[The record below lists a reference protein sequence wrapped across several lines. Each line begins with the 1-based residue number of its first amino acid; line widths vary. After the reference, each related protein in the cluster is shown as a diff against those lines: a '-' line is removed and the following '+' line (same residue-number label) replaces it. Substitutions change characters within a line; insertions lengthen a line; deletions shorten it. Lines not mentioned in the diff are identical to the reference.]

1 MAPPGSRRSYED
13 NTMAGDPTARQAPQ
27 GTTRIGRLGR
37 SFQLEG
43 GLHFRALGGAE
54 EAVLDALDE
63 LFVIGLGLV
72 KLRDV
77 RWPGGAP
84 VVYLA
89 GVRDRTTAKALTNAD
104 VYADTSAV
112 EAARATDPE
121 AILERDLIGLP
132 VTLAGEPVGMVEEI
146 MVGGNNDL
154 LVVETPTGQVL
165 LPLTAPYVRVLA
177 TSVELVDPPAGLL

>member
-1 MAPPGSRRSYED
+1 
-13 NTMAGDPTARQAPQ
+13 MAGDPTARQAPD

-43 GLHFRALGGAE
+43 GLYFRSLGAAE
-54 EAVLDALDE
+54 EAVLDSIDDV
-63 LFVIGLGLV
+63 FVIGFGPA

-89 GVRDRTTAKALTNAD
+89 GVRDRTSAKSLTNAD
-104 VYADTSAV
+104 VYADAAAV

-121 AILERDLIGLP
+121 AMLERDLIGLP
-132 VTLAGEPVGMVEEI
+132 VSVGGEAVGTVQEV

-154 LVVETPTGQVL
+154 LLVDTPRGPVL
-165 LPLTAPYVRVLA
+165 LPLAAPYVRVLP
-177 TSVELVDPPAGLL
+177 TSVELVDPPADLL